1 MAKVFAV
8 VTDLFFATRI
18 QDTARALGV
27 PLETI
32 SSGPALLERCRAE
45 RPALVLV
52 DLNATAAQPV
62 ETVAQLKADAVLRSV
77 PVVAYLSHVQVELER
92 AAREAGCD
100 IVLPRSKF
108 TQQLPDLLRRHAGE
122 DETQKN

>member
-1 MAKVFAV
+1 MAKVFAL

-18 QDTARALGV
+18 QDTARALGI

-32 SSGPALLERCRAE
+32 SSGSALLERCRAE
-45 RPALVLV
+45 RPALVIV

-62 ETVAQLKADAVLRSV
+62 ETVAQLKADDGLRLV
-77 PVVAYLSHVQVELER
+77 PVVAYLSHVQVDLER

-100 IVLPRSKF
+100 MVLPRSKF
-108 TQQLPDLLRRHAGE
+108 THQLPDLLRRHAG
-122 DETQKN
+122 DAKGTQ